1 MAINEQLAA
10 LRAEY
15 ESTGLRRHDLT
26 DDPLDQF
33 AHWMQDAID
42 AGVYEANTMV
52 LSTADVHGRP
62 SARAVLLKQ
71 YDERGFVFYTN
82 LESRKGAELASNP
95 RAALTFMWLDLH
107 RQVRIEGPTAPTSA
121 EESDSYFTSRP
132 RDSQIASASSPQSRP
147 VDSREMPE
155 GLIEVFDSALGDA
168 SPQRPDHC
176 GGGRVKPT
184 AIEFWQGRTHR
195 LHDRFVY
202 TRSGDVWTI
211 ERLAP

>member
-82 LESRKGAELASNP
+82 LESRKGAELAS
-95 RAALTFMWLDLH
+95 
-107 RQVRIEGPTAPTSA
+107 TSA

-147 VDSREMPE
+147 VDSREMLE
-155 GLIEVFDSALGDA
+155 GFIEVFDSALGDA
-168 SPQRPDHC
+168 SPQRPDHW
-176 GGGRVKPT
+176 GGVRVKPT
-184 AIEFWQGRTHR
+184 SIEFWQGRTHR